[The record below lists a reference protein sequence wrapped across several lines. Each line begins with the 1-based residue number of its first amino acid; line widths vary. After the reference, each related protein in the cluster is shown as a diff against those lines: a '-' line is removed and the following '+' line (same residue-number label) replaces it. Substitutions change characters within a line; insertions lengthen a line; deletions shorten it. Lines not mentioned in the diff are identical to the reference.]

1 MSIARLRG
9 GKCCGYQGGMST
21 EPKRPPFDSN
31 RAWTDA
37 ANMVSANRDLLLALA
52 GVFLVVPSFAVAMLL
67 PPPEPQDGAE
77 LEAIL
82 ASMGAY
88 YQSNAVVL
96 VAMALFAMI
105 GTLSILALFTDSGR
119 PTVGEAIRQ
128 GFRYTPTAIAA
139 QLILGMAIGTMVLLP
154 IMLGGATKSPV
165 FTALGLL
172 AAFALGIWAW
182 TRLSLIAPAVMV
194 DRLANPLRALER
206 SWRLTEGNVMRL
218 LAFYVLVAIGFL
230 VVLLVAEGVTRLL
243 LILVAS
249 AKTTDIVATLVG
261 TLLQAIMS
269 VYFVAISAACHRQL
283 AGPSVQSTV
292 DKFE

>member
-1 MSIARLRG
+1 
-9 GKCCGYQGGMST
+9 MST

-52 GVFLVVPSFAVAMLL
+52 GVFLVVPAFAVAMLL
-67 PPPEPQDGAE
+67 PPPQPAEGAE
-77 LEAIL
+77 FEAIL
-82 ASMGAY
+82 ATLGTY

-96 VAMALFAMI
+96 VAMALFQMI
-105 GTLSILALFTDSGR
+105 GTLTILALFTDSRR
-119 PTVGEAIRQ
+119 PTVGEAIRL

-139 QLILGMAIGTMVLLP
+139 QLILGMAIGAMVLLP
-154 IMLGGATKSPV
+154 ITLGGATKSPG
-165 FTALGLL
+165 FTALALL
-172 AAFALGIWAW
+172 AAFGLGVWAMI
-182 TRLSLIAPAVMV
+182 RLSLVAPSVIV
-194 DRLANPLRALER
+194 DRLVNPLRALER
-206 SWRLTEGNVMRL
+206 SWRLTEGNVLRL
-218 LAFYVLVAIGFL
+218 LAFYALVLIGF
-230 VVLLVAEGVTRLL
+230 VVIMLVAEGITRLL

-261 TLLQAIMS
+261 TLMQAVMS
-269 VYFVAISAACHRQL
+269 VYFVAISAASHRQL